1 MIILASAS
9 PRRRELLTMA
19 GVEYQCIPADI
30 EETVPQGTPTEKIT
44 EVLSMQKAGAV
55 FAQHPEDTVIGSDTV
70 VVIDGKV
77 LGKPKSE
84 EEAFTMLKQLSGRVH
99 TVYTGVTL
107 CSPKGSCSFTSHTE
121 VEFYPLKD
129 EEIRDYIR
137 TGEPMDKAG
146 SYGIQGY
153 GCVLVKRINGDYF
166 TVMGLPI
173 AETVRAL
180 RDIM

>member
-9 PRRRELLTMA
+9 PRRRELLKMA
-19 GVEYQCIPADI
+19 GIEYKCIPADI
-30 EETVPQGTPTEKIT
+30 EETVPDGTPVEKIT
-44 EVLSMQKAGAV
+44 EVLSAQKAEAV
-55 FAQHPEDTVIGSDTV
+55 FRTHTDDTVIGSDTI

-77 LGKPKSE
+77 LGKPKNKDD
-84 EEAFTMLKQLSGRVH
+84 AFHMLLMLSGRVH
-99 TVYTGVTL
+99 TVYTGVTI
-107 CSPKGSCSFTSHTE
+107 CAKDGTHSFTSSTE
-121 VEFYPLKD
+121 VEFYPLTD
-129 EEIRDYIR
+129 EEINEYIA

-153 GCVLVKRINGDYF
+153 GAVLVKRINGDYF

-180 RDIM
+180 RKI